1 MIVEKL
7 RRIVKDDYGAAIV
20 SALIGFGL
28 AAFFQKSCEGGV
40 CEVYYSPDR
49 NSLQDKVAKFD
60 SDCYKY
66 VPKDVSCKNKD
77 SKKIIE
83 AKPKDIKV

>member
-7 RRIVKDDYGAAIV
+7 RRIVKNDYGAAIL

-28 AAFFQKSCEGGV
+28 AAFFQKSCEGDV

-49 NSLQDKVAKFD
+49 NSLQDKTAKFD
-60 SDCYKY
+60 NDCYKY

-77 SKKIIE
+77 NKKIIE
-83 AKPKDIKV
+83 PKPKDIKV